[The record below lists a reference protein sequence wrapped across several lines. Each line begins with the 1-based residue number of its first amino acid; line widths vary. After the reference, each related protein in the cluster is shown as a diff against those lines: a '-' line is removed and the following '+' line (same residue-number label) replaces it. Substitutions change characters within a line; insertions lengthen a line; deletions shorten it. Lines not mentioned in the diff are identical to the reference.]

1 MVGRTRIKLI
11 KIMFTNI
18 LQEKS
23 TELLVLQMRGM
34 QTTKGGKKC
43 IKERKTQHTCFHIL
57 VIALLLKRNA

>member
-1 MVGRTRIKLI
+1 MVRRTRIRLI

-34 QTTKGGKKC
+34 QTTKGGKS
-43 IKERKTQHTCFHIL
+43 
-57 VIALLLKRNA
+57 ASKREKHSTHAFTYS

>member
-23 TELLVLQMRGM
+23 TELLVLQMRAM
-34 QTTKGGKKC
+34 QTTKGGKS
-43 IKERKTQHTCFHIL
+43 
-57 VIALLLKRNA
+57 ASKREKHSTHAFTYSE